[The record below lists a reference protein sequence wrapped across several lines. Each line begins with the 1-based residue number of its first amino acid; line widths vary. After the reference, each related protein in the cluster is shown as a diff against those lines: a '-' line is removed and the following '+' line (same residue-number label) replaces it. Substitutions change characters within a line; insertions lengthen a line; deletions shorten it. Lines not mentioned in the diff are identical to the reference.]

1 MSFDATTRTLS
12 GTPTAATNGA
22 VTIVYTA
29 TDESGTT
36 DTLVF
41 TITIAEAEAAVIAE
55 PEELVAESEE
65 SAEPENPSLAF
76 ADDAAIDDQTYT
88 ADWPIA
94 DLVLPEASGGTG
106 DLTYSVSDLP
116 AGLAFDAS
124 TRTLSG
130 TPTAATDGGVTVVYT
145 VIDEDGNAAA
155 LTFTIT
161 VNSPLSFG
169 PLLDLFGAGKVVP
182 TASHD

>member
-1 MSFDATTRTLS
+1 M
-12 GTPTAATNGA
+12 
-22 VTIVYTA
+22 
-29 TDESGTT
+29 
-36 DTLVF
+36 
-41 TITIAEAEAAVIAE
+41 
-55 PEELVAESEE
+55 
-65 SAEPENPSLAF
+65 
-76 ADDAAIDDQTYT
+76 
-88 ADWPIA
+88 
-94 DLVLPEASGGTG
+94 LPEASGGTG
-106 DLTYSVSDLP
+106 ELTYSVSDLP
-116 AGLAFDAS
+116 TGLAFDAS

-130 TPTAATDGGVTVVYT
+130 TPTAATDGAVTVIYT